1 MPKNRLPAGERRQL
15 IIDKAAEVFAIRG
28 VEGTRTRDIAEAC
41 GINEALLYRHFSSKA
56 DMYRTAMLSSF
67 GKAVESW
74 IELAGDQP
82 NGLEALIS
90 ILRAQLTML
99 SENPVLCQNMWHGV
113 ASTTHDPIMKEL
125 INEAFGK
132 LHDSARELIRKGKE
146 DGSIRAGIDDES
158 VLIFLRGI
166 TWVFMMNK
174 ILSSGPGEVPEDIE
188 ILCETFH
195 DGINANP
202 KKS

>member
-56 DMYRTAMLSSF
+56 DLYRTAMLFSF
-67 GKAVESW
+67 EQAVDSW
-74 IELAGDQP
+74 LELAGDQP
-82 NGLEALIS
+82 SGLDALIS

-99 SENPVLCQNMWHGV
+99 AENPVLCNNMWHGV

-125 INEAFGK
+125 VGEAFGK
-132 LHDSARELIRKGKE
+132 LHDSARGLIRKGRK
-146 DGSIRAGIDDES
+146 DGSIRAGIDDEP

-174 ILSSGPGEVPEDIE
+174 MLSTGHGEVPENIG
-188 ILCETFH
+188 ILCKTFH
-195 DGINANP
+195 DVLATKP
-202 KKS
+202 TKS